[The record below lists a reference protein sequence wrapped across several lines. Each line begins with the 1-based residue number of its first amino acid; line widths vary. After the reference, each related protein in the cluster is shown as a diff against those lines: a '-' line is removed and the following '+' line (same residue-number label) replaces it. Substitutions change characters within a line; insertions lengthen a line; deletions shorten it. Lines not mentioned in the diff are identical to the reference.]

1 MTTPLSGIKVIE
13 IGTLIAAPF
22 AARLMAEFGA
32 EVIKIESLGQGDPLR
47 KWRKLHEG
55 TSLWWYLQSRNKKSL
70 ALNLKSSEGLGLIK
84 QLLGDADVLIENL
97 RPGGLEKLGLGWDV
111 LHSLNP
117 KLTLVRIS
125 GYGQTGPY
133 RDRPGFGAIGEAMGG
148 IRYTTGNPD
157 SPPARVGVS
166 LGDSLASLH
175 GVIGALMS
183 LLRVK
188 TGQGDGQVVD
198 VSLAESVFNVM
209 ESLVPEYDMLGH
221 VRERSGGALPG
232 IAPSNTYLTAD
243 GAYVVIAGNS
253 DPIYKRLMTAI
264 GRSDLAEA
272 AEFAHNDGR
281 AAKSAVLDA
290 AITHWTSS
298 LPIEQVLSA
307 LEAAEVPAGR
317 IYSVADIVSD
327 PHYQARDMLLNAQL
341 PGGVSVKMPGIVPKL
356 SETPGAVNWQGPA
369 LGQHTDDILS
379 GLGLAD
385 ADIQRLKIRG
395 WCNDPGLFRAIDRA
409 GSLAARW
416 PANRTDLGRD
426 GRQDRADRPTLSRR
440 VFTDRGGLV
449 RLAQG
454 HPGAA

>member
-1 MTTPLSGIKVIE
+1 MTAPLSGIKVIE

-32 EVIKIESLGQGDPLR
+32 DVIKIESMGQGDPLR

-70 ALNLKSSEGLGLIK
+70 ALDLKSSEGLDLIK

-97 RPGGLEKLGLGWDV
+97 RPGGLEKLGLGWEV
-111 LHSLNP
+111 LHALNP

-148 IRYTTGNPD
+148 IRYTTGNPE

-188 TGQGDGQVVD
+188 TGQGEGQVVD

-232 IAPSNTYLTAD
+232 IAPSNTYPTAD

-253 DPIYKRLMTAI
+253 DPIYRRLMHAI
-264 GRSDLAEA
+264 GRADLADAPEL
-272 AEFAHNDGR
+272 AHNDGR
-281 AAKSAVLDA
+281 AAQSAVLDA

-298 LPIEQVLSA
+298 QPIDRVLSA

-327 PHYQARDMLLNAQL
+327 PHYQARDMLLDAQL

-356 SETPGAVNWQGPA
+356 SQTPGGVNWQGPA
-369 LGQHTDDILS
+369 LGQHTDEILGNL
-379 GLGLAD
+379 GLGGP
-385 ADIQRLKIRG
+385 DIQRL
-395 WCNDPGLFRAIDRA
+395 RAS
-409 GSLAARW
+409 GVV
-416 PANRTDLGRD
+416 
-426 GRQDRADRPTLSRR
+426 Q
-440 VFTDRGGLV
+440 
-449 RLAQG
+449 
-454 HPGAA
+454 

>member
-1 MTTPLSGIKVIE
+1 MTAPLSGIKVIE

-32 EVIKIESLGQGDPLR
+32 EVIKIEAMGQGDPLR

-70 ALNLKSSEGLGLIK
+70 ALDLKSPEGLDLIK
-84 QLLGDADVLIENL
+84 QLLVDADVLIENL

-111 LHSLNP
+111 LHALNP

-188 TGQGDGQVVD
+188 TGQGDGQIVD
-198 VSLAESVFNVM
+198 VSLAESVFNLM

-253 DPIYKRLMTAI
+253 DPIYKRLMHTI
-264 GRSDLAEA
+264 GRADLAEA
-272 AEFAHNDGR
+272 PEFAHNDGR
-281 AAKSAVLDA
+281 AAKSGLLDA

-298 LPIEQVLSA
+298 LPIEAVLSA

-327 PHYQARDMLLNAQL
+327 PHYQARDMLLTAQL

-356 SETPGAVNWQGPA
+356 SETPGGVNWQGPT
-369 LGQHTDDILS
+369 LGQHTEDILGS
-379 GLGLAD
+379 LGLTG
-385 ADIQRLKIRG
+385 ADIQRLKTSG
-395 WCNDPGLFRAIDRA
+395 VV
-409 GSLAARW
+409 
-416 PANRTDLGRD
+416 
-426 GRQDRADRPTLSRR
+426 Q
-440 VFTDRGGLV
+440 
-449 RLAQG
+449 
-454 HPGAA
+454 

>member
-1 MTTPLSGIKVIE
+1 MTAPLSGIKVIE

-32 EVIKIESLGQGDPLR
+32 EVIKIEAMGQGDPLR

-70 ALNLKSSEGLGLIK
+70 ALDLKSPEGLELIK

-111 LHSLNP
+111 LHALNP

-188 TGQGDGQVVD
+188 TGQGDGQIVD
-198 VSLAESVFNVM
+198 VSLVESVFNLM

-253 DPIYKRLMTAI
+253 DPIYKRLMHTI
-264 GRSDLAEA
+264 GRADLAEA
-272 AEFAHNDGR
+272 PEFAHNDGR
-281 AAKSAVLDA
+281 AAKSGLLDA

-298 LPIEQVLSA
+298 LPIDQVLSA

-317 IYSVADIVSD
+317 IYSVADIVND
-327 PHYQARDMLLNAQL
+327 PHYQARDMLLKAEL

-356 SETPGAVNWQGPA
+356 SQTPGGVNWQGPT
-369 LGQHTDDILS
+369 LGQHTDEILGS
-379 GLGLAD
+379 LGLAG
-385 ADIQRLKIRG
+385 ADIQRLKT
-395 WCNDPGLFRAIDRA
+395 A
-409 GSLAARW
+409 GVV
-416 PANRTDLGRD
+416 
-426 GRQDRADRPTLSRR
+426 Q
-440 VFTDRGGLV
+440 
-449 RLAQG
+449 
-454 HPGAA
+454 

>member
-1 MTTPLSGIKVIE
+1 MTAPLSGIRVIE

-47 KWRKLHEG
+47 KWRKLHNG

-70 ALNLKSSEGLGLIK
+70 ALDLKSPQGLGLIK

-111 LHSLNP
+111 LHALNP

-175 GVIGALMS
+175 AVIGALMS

-188 TGQGDGQVVD
+188 TGQGDGQIVD
-198 VSLAESVFNVM
+198 VSLAESVFNLM

-253 DPIYKRLMTAI
+253 DPIYKRLMTTI
-264 GRSDLAEA
+264 GRTDLAEA
-272 AEFAHNDGR
+272 PEFAHNDGR
-281 AAKSAVLDA
+281 AAQSGLLDA

-307 LEAAEVPAGR
+307 LEAAQVPAGR

-327 PHYQARDMLLNAQL
+327 PHYQARNMLLDAEL
-341 PGGVSVKMPGIVPKL
+341 PDGVSVKMPGIVPKL
-356 SETPGAVNWQGPA
+356 SQTPGGVNWSGPA
-369 LGQHTDDILS
+369 LGQHTDDILT
-379 GLGLAD
+379 GLGLTG
-385 ADIQRLKIRG
+385 ADIQHLKTTG
-395 WCNDPGLFRAIDRA
+395 VV
-409 GSLAARW
+409 
-416 PANRTDLGRD
+416 
-426 GRQDRADRPTLSRR
+426 Q
-440 VFTDRGGLV
+440 
-449 RLAQG
+449 
-454 HPGAA
+454 

>member
-1 MTTPLSGIKVIE
+1 MTAPLSGIKVIE

-22 AARLMAEFGA
+22 AARLMGEFGA
-32 EVIKIESLGQGDPLR
+32 EVIKIEAMGQGDPLR

-70 ALNLKSSEGLGLIK
+70 ALDLKSAEGLSLIK

-111 LHSLNP
+111 LHALNP

-188 TGQGDGQVVD
+188 TGQGDGQIVD
-198 VSLAESVFNVM
+198 VSLAESVFNLM

-253 DPIYKRLMTAI
+253 DPIYKRLMTTI
-264 GRSDLAEA
+264 GRGDLAEA
-272 AEFAHNDGR
+272 PEFAHNDGR
-281 AAKSAVLDA
+281 AAKSGLLDA

-298 LPIEQVLSA
+298 LPIDQVLSA

-327 PHYQARDMLLNAQL
+327 PHYQAREMLLNAEL

-356 SETPGAVNWQGPA
+356 SETPGAVNWQGPT
-369 LGQHTDDILS
+369 LGQHTDDILGS
-379 GLGLAD
+379 LGLTV
-385 ADIQRLKIRG
+385 ADIQRLKTSG
-395 WCNDPGLFRAIDRA
+395 VV
-409 GSLAARW
+409 
-416 PANRTDLGRD
+416 
-426 GRQDRADRPTLSRR
+426 Q
-440 VFTDRGGLV
+440 
-449 RLAQG
+449 
-454 HPGAA
+454 

>member
-1 MTTPLSGIKVIE
+1 MTAPLSGIKVIE

-32 EVIKIESLGQGDPLR
+32 EVIKIESMGQGDPLR
-47 KWRKLHEG
+47 KWRKLHQG

-70 ALNLKSSEGLGLIK
+70 ALDLKSAEGLALVK

-111 LHSLNP
+111 LHALNP
-117 KLTLVRIS
+117 RLTLVRIS

-198 VSLAESVFNVM
+198 VSLAESVFNLM

-264 GRSDLAEA
+264 GRIDLAEDEA
-272 AEFAHNDGR
+272 FAHNDGR
-281 AAKSAVLDA
+281 AAQSGLLDA

-298 LPIEQVLSA
+298 LPIERVLDA
-307 LEAAEVPAGR
+307 LQAAEVPAGR
-317 IYSVADIVSD
+317 IYSVADIVAD
-327 PHYQARDMLLNAQL
+327 PHYQARGMLLNAEL
-341 PGGVSVKMPGIVPKL
+341 PGGLTVKMPGIVPKL
-356 SETPGAVNWQGPA
+356 SQTPGAVNWQGPS
-369 LGQHTDDILS
+369 LGQHTDEIL
-379 GLGLAD
+379 GGMGLAE
-385 ADIQRLKIRG
+385 ADIQRLK
-395 WCNDPGLFRAIDRA
+395 NA
-409 GSLAARW
+409 GVV
-416 PANRTDLGRD
+416 
-426 GRQDRADRPTLSRR
+426 Q
-440 VFTDRGGLV
+440 
-449 RLAQG
+449 
-454 HPGAA
+454 

>member
-1 MTTPLSGIKVIE
+1 MTAPLSGIKVIE

-32 EVIKIESLGQGDPLR
+32 EVIKIEALGQGDPLR

-70 ALNLKSSEGLGLIK
+70 ALDLKSVEGLGVIK

-97 RPGGLEKLGLGWDV
+97 RPDGLEKLGLGWDV
-111 LHSLNP
+111 LHALNP

-175 GVIGALMS
+175 AVIGALMA

-188 TGQGDGQVVD
+188 TGQGDGQIVD
-198 VSLAESVFNVM
+198 VSLAESVFNLM

-253 DPIYKRLMTAI
+253 DPIYKRLMTTI
-264 GRSDLAEA
+264 GRADLAEA
-272 AEFAHNDGR
+272 PEFAHNDGR
-281 AAKSAVLDA
+281 AAKSGVLDA

-298 LPIEQVLSA
+298 RPIEQVLSA

-327 PHYQARDMLLNAQL
+327 PHYQARDMLLKAEL

-356 SETPGAVNWQGPA
+356 SETPGAINWQGPT
-369 LGQHTDDILS
+369 LGQHTDDILGS
-379 GLGLAD
+379 LGLTV
-385 ADIQRLKIRG
+385 ADIQRLKTSG
-395 WCNDPGLFRAIDRA
+395 VV
-409 GSLAARW
+409 
-416 PANRTDLGRD
+416 
-426 GRQDRADRPTLSRR
+426 Q
-440 VFTDRGGLV
+440 
-449 RLAQG
+449 
-454 HPGAA
+454 

>member
-1 MTTPLSGIKVIE
+1 MTAPLSGIKVIE

-32 EVIKIESLGQGDPLR
+32 EVIKIEAMGQGDPLR

-70 ALNLKSSEGLGLIK
+70 ALDLKSPEGLELIK

-111 LHSLNP
+111 LHALNP

-188 TGQGDGQVVD
+188 TGQGDGQIVD
-198 VSLAESVFNVM
+198 VSLAESVFNLM

-253 DPIYKRLMTAI
+253 DPIYKRLMHTI
-264 GRSDLAEA
+264 GRADLAEA
-272 AEFAHNDGR
+272 PEFAHNDGR
-281 AAKSAVLDA
+281 AAKSGLLDA

-298 LPIEQVLSA
+298 LPIDQVLSA

-317 IYSVADIVSD
+317 IYSVADIVND
-327 PHYQARDMLLNAQL
+327 PHYQARDMLLKAEL

-356 SETPGAVNWQGPA
+356 SQTPGGVNWQGPT
-369 LGQHTDDILS
+369 LGQHTDEILGS
-379 GLGLAD
+379 LGLAG
-385 ADIQRLKIRG
+385 ADIQRLKT
-395 WCNDPGLFRAIDRA
+395 A
-409 GSLAARW
+409 GVV
-416 PANRTDLGRD
+416 
-426 GRQDRADRPTLSRR
+426 Q
-440 VFTDRGGLV
+440 
-449 RLAQG
+449 
-454 HPGAA
+454 